1 VNFLENRSL
10 FGDREALRKAKA
22 RFSRIAQQ
30 YTFHAVARLIEG
42 WLSGELGDA
51 EGKDRIFLDVKG
63 MMNDR
68 EIAGAYG
75 KYFSW
80 DTPTTNEYRRWLE
93 QQKEPE
99 KNVSYEK
106 ILTESNRRID

>member
-1 VNFLENRSL
+1 
-10 FGDREALRKAKA
+10 
-22 RFSRIAQQ
+22 
-30 YTFHAVARLIEG
+30 
-42 WLSGELGDA
+42 
-51 EGKDRIFLDVKG
+51 